1 VRADYAEQ
9 EIMSRVQ
16 RLLDNPQLIE
26 DLTASINGKRSAD
39 KKPLEQELQRLEK
52 ELVDTNR
59 KKDKYYNSYEE
70 DVLEPTELKVKIN
83 ELSETRQ
90 RLENQYAN
98 LQNNL
103 LMNNSAPISAEM
115 VTELLTSFS
124 TIFEN
129 IVRRQIIWRE
139 KALDSP
145 FGVAEPNRINNRQ

>member
-1 VRADYAEQ
+1 
-9 EIMSRVQ
+9 MSRVQ